1 MTNLNPNHVS
11 RQKHL
16 AIALLGA
23 AMAVTP
29 TLPQAQPPSPPRSD
43 AGARQCFYANDINNY
58 TTEGER
64 TVYLR
69 VGVREIF
76 RLDLMTDCPELGF
89 RQDIEF
95 RHVGGSSSSPIDLTI
110 QFHQPG
116 ARRLCAVSDMRKLSP
131 DEVAALPR
139 RLRP

>member
-1 MTNLNPNHVS
+1 MNPKQV
-11 RQKHL
+11 
-16 AIALLGA
+16 AIAALGA
-23 AMAVTP
+23 ALALAP
-29 TLPQAQPPSPPRSD
+29 SLPQAQPSPPPKTY
-43 AGARQCFYANDINNY
+43 AGARQCFYANNISNY

-69 VGVREIF
+69 IGVREIY

-89 RQDIEF
+89 RQNIEF
-95 RHVGGSSSSPIDLTI
+95 RHVGGSSICSPIDLTI

-116 ARRLCAVSDMRKLSP
+116 ARRLCAVSDMRKLSL
-131 DEVAALPR
+131 DEVAALPK